1 MPSDSQLSG
10 QGFPSDRP
18 VNGAFQ
24 WLALLGEALA
34 LMAAI
39 FLLW

>member
-10 QGFPSDRP
+10 QGFPSVRR

-24 WLALLGEALA
+24 WLALLGVALA

>member
-24 WLALLGEALA
+24 WLALLGVTLA
-34 LMAAI
+34 FMAAI